1 MLRVSERG
9 NELVKTR
16 YDGVASRQG
25 RSSRAGELGWSGAKA
40 PAEHGATCGAFCPEW
55 LCGRWKWELES
66 RLRVSPVRF
75 GLVGRGERAWP
86 EVARVK
92 S

>member
-25 RSSRAGELGWSGAKA
+25 RSSRAGELGWSGTKA
-40 PAEHGATCGAFCPEW
+40 PAEHGTTCGALCPEW
-55 LCGRWKWELES
+55 LCRRRKWELES